1 MERNTQE
8 NKPGSALNENLPTV
22 LVVEDDEG
30 TNHLICKTLER
41 EGFKTARAL
50 NGADALAAARA
61 MDDSVVLLDYFLP
74 DMNGKQIIM
83 SLREE
88 QITLPLIIITG
99 NGDERIAVD
108 IMKLGARDYIIK
120 ERGFIENL
128 PKIIRRTIESM
139 AAEKELARMER
150 ALWRSEEK
158 FRKVFFT
165 SPDSISIN
173 RLSDGMFVSVNKG
186 FEELSGYSE
195 KEVIGKTSR
204 EINIW
209 YNPEDQN
216 RIIDELKA
224 KGRVENYEARL
235 LTKTREIWGLISASS
250 IELNGERHILNITRP
265 ITERKL
271 AADRERLARDV
282 LDLLNRPQPAQD
294 AICGILH
301 LIKHSTGIR
310 AAGIRLRKGDDFPYY
325 ETDGFSEDFVQAERF
340 LCERDESGKP
350 MRDKSGNPALECMC
364 GAIIQ
369 GRTDPALPFFT
380 KGGSFWTNCTTDL
393 SASTTEKDLRPLTR
407 NHCNG
412 EGYESVALIPLH
424 SGDAIIG
431 LLQLNDRRKDQF
443 TIESIQFFEG
453 LGAAIGIA
461 MARKKA
467 EEELRLRN
475 TIMST
480 QLETST
486 DGILV
491 VDGSGSILSFNRRFV
506 DMWDIPPGAMQS
518 KYDGRVLQSMM
529 DKLTDPEQFMDKV
542 KHLYKAINETGIDDI
557 TLKDGRTFERYSAPM
572 YDAEVKYY
580 GRVWYFSDVTERKQA
595 EEKDKKLEEQLRQS
609 EKLEAIGQL
618 SSGIA
623 HDFNNLLGGVMG
635 HAEMLKMNL
644 NSGSPLVRYP
654 NVIISLCE
662 KASDLTRQLLTFAR
676 KAPVEFQKIDLN
688 AVIKQAVGIME
699 RTIDRRIEI
708 IVDIPE
714 QPVFISGD
722 KNQLENALLNIAI
735 NARDAMPEGGRV
747 SIASE
752 TMDLDQT
759 ALPEEHSNVTEGS
772 YIMIS
777 IADTGTGMSKEPQS
791 RIFEPFFTTKELG
804 KGTGLGLAS
813 VYGCVKQHN
822 GYITVESQEG
832 KGTKFTIYLP
842 LIKSTGPI
850 AGVKEEAAIA
860 PGKGSLLVVDDE
872 PIYHEIITNIFGGLG
887 YTVHCCAE
895 GAEAVAFYSEHMSTI
910 DVVILDMNMPKM
922 TGLHCF
928 EHLKEINPGVRV
940 IVSSGYGDNSDREAL
955 RKEGVCAFVQKP
967 YKAAELSAKITEL
980 MDAT

>member
-1 MERNTQE
+1 
-8 NKPGSALNENLPTV
+8 
-22 LVVEDDEG
+22 
-30 TNHLICKTLER
+30 
-41 EGFKTARAL
+41 
-50 NGADALAAARA
+50 
-61 MDDSVVLLDYFLP
+61 
-74 DMNGKQIIM
+74 
-83 SLREE
+83 
-88 QITLPLIIITG
+88 
-99 NGDERIAVD
+99 
-108 IMKLGARDYIIK
+108 
-120 ERGFIENL
+120 
-128 PKIIRRTIESM
+128 
-139 AAEKELARMER
+139 
-150 ALWRSEEK
+150 
-158 FRKVFFT
+158 
-165 SPDSISIN
+165 
-173 RLSDGMFVSVNKG
+173 
-186 FEELSGYSE
+186 
-195 KEVIGKTSR
+195 
-204 EINIW
+204 
-209 YNPEDQN
+209 
-216 RIIDELKA
+216 
-224 KGRVENYEARL
+224 
-235 LTKTREIWGLISASS
+235 
-250 IELNGERHILNITRP
+250 
-265 ITERKL
+265 
-271 AADRERLARDV
+271 
-282 LDLLNRPQPAQD
+282 
-294 AICGILH
+294 
-301 LIKHSTGIR
+301 
-310 AAGIRLRKGDDFPYY
+310 
-325 ETDGFSEDFVQAERF
+325 
-340 LCERDESGKP
+340 
-350 MRDKSGNPALECMC
+350 
-364 GAIIQ
+364 
-369 GRTDPALPFFT
+369 
-380 KGGSFWTNCTTDL
+380 
-393 SASTTEKDLRPLTR
+393 
-407 NHCNG
+407 
-412 EGYESVALIPLH
+412 
-424 SGDAIIG
+424 
-431 LLQLNDRRKDQF
+431 
-443 TIESIQFFEG
+443 
-453 LGAAIGIA
+453 
-461 MARKKA
+461 
-467 EEELRLRN
+467 
-475 TIMST
+475 
-480 QLETST
+480 
-486 DGILV
+486 
-491 VDGSGSILSFNRRFV
+491 
-506 DMWDIPPGAMQS
+506 
-518 KYDGRVLQSMM
+518 MM
-529 DKLTDPEQFMDKV
+529 IKLTDPEQFMDKV

-580 GRVWYFSDVTERKQA
+580 GRVWYFSDVTERKLA

-644 NSGSPLVRYP
+644 NSGSPLLRYP
-654 NVIISLCE
+654 DVIISLCE

-752 TMDLDQT
+752 TIDLDQT

-777 IADTGTGMSKEPQS
+777 IADTGTGMSKETQS

-895 GAEAVAFYSEHMSTI
+895 GAEAVAFYREHMSAI